1 MADFVPDGHKY
12 GWRFSKPWGAKYNQA
27 SDEHQILFS
36 QLRFK
41 IAVGGVTKTLGL
53 HSFFTEGTGNARY
66 AHNIMQSPLI
76 IYYVL
81 SYDTEGDTVS
91 YTATELEESPV
102 GKPLEVN
109 QFLLRM
115 TATATDSNY
124 AWLEGGSGFK
134 YDHPY
139 GNPCLFVEH
148 TAATAVQGIRFDLEP
163 SGKKTEKYDFCFEF
177 DAAKSPQVQSFSAYF
192 ENRTQS
198 ENPAPELAEESGLVL
213 YADALEAPAVGA
225 CVYDPD
231 NLHNPN
237 SIKSVKVPQP
247 SPMSCLYKDTSGALY
262 QLDTSAYATQAEY
275 QALLARVAAL
285 EAAKA
290 GA

>member
-12 GWRFSKPWGAKYNQA
+12 GWRFSKPWGAKYNLA
-27 SDEHQILFS
+27 SDQHQIFFS
-36 QLRFK
+36 QLRFQVS
-41 IAVGGVTKTLGL
+41 VGGVTKTLGL
-53 HSFFTEGTGNARY
+53 HSFFTVATGVNRY
-66 AHNIMQSPLI
+66 SYNIMQNPLV

-81 SYDTEGDTVS
+81 SYDAEGDTVP
-91 YTATELEESPV
+91 YTATELTESPV
-102 GKPLEVN
+102 GKILEPN

-115 TATATDSNY
+115 TASAVDSNY
-124 AWLEGGSGFK
+124 AWLESGSGFK
-134 YDHPY
+134 YGYPY

-148 TAATAVQGIRFDLEP
+148 TASTTQQGIKFELKP
-163 SGKKTEKYDFCFEF
+163 SGKKTEEYDFCFEF

-198 ENPAPELAEESGLVL
+198 ENPAPELTEEADLVL

-225 CVYDPD
+225 CVYDP
-231 NLHNPN
+231 NTLHNPN

-247 SPMSCLYKDTSGALY
+247 SPMSCLYKDPSGALY

-275 QALLARVAAL
+275 QSLLARVAAL